1 MALTNGK
8 FKGKSLSL
16 TINSIEYNMDCT
28 SIEFVSEDADQDDI
42 TFAEVGGPGEKDWF
56 MDVTAIQEFATGSL
70 WRYVWDNAGEEA
82 IAFVA
87 KPYGNAVASA
97 TQPHF
102 SGTLTIPAA
111 PNFGGEADATF
122 TYEVRFE
129 LDAQP
134 TMDVGA

>member
-16 TINSIEYNMDCT
+16 TINSVEYNMDCT
-28 SIEFVSEDADQDDI
+28 SIEFVSEDADADEL
-42 TFAEVGGPGEKDWF
+42 TFAEIGSTGGKDWF
-56 MDVTAIQEFATGSL
+56 MDVAAIQEFATGSL
-70 WRYVWDNAGEEA
+70 WRYVWDNAGDED
-82 IAFVA
+82 IAFLA
-87 KPYGNAVASA
+87 KPYGNATATA

-102 SGTLTIPAA
+102 SGTLTIPSA

-122 TYEVRFE
+122 TFEVRFE

-134 TMDVGA
+134 TMVVA